1 MPITND
7 HIDSFIYLLSSS
19 RFRGIEGNKRK
30 RNMLLRQ
37 FPYMSYHYHSIFNHE
52 FMSVAKYKSAQQNIG
67 VFLQK
72 KQVRNIV
79 VLSILRSPAA
89 GGCRVQTTSQNN

>member
-1 MPITND
+1 
-7 HIDSFIYLLSSS
+7 
-19 RFRGIEGNKRK
+19 
-30 RNMLLRQ
+30 
-37 FPYMSYHYHSIFNHE
+37 MSYHYHSIFNHE

-72 KQVRNIV
+72 KQVRSIV
-79 VLSILRSPAA
+79 VLSILRSP